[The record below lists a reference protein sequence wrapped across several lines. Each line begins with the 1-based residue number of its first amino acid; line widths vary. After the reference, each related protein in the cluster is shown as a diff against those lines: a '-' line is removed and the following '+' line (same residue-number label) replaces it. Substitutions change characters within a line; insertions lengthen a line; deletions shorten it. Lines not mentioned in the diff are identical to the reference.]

1 MAPGACIVL
10 NNSYAFLSI
19 NNWFEAMRLVVRG
32 RAVPLANYE
41 TKIRA
46 EREEFDAPAVVML
59 KHHVNLG
66 RRRQPFTLPS
76 HRNIWVR
83 DGGHCAYCNHPL
95 TLRTVTKEHV
105 MPRSRGG
112 EDSLLNVV
120 SACGDCNAKKSNRTP
135 AEAGMKFRD
144 GIELRHL
151 NDEEKLTVL
160 LKTSQSHE
168 RKTWLGFLK
177 KQGLT
182 LF

>member
-10 NNSYAFLSI
+10 NNSYDFLSI

-46 EREEFDAPAVVML
+46 EKQEFDAPAVVML
-59 KHHVNLG
+59 KRHVNMG

-83 DGGHCAYCNHPL
+83 EGGHCAYCNLAL
-95 TLRTVTKEHV
+95 TLRTTTKDHV
-105 MPRSRGG
+105 IPRSRGG
-112 EDSLLNVV
+112 EDSLKNVV
-120 SACGDCNAKKSNRTP
+120 AACGDCNSKKADKTL
-135 AEAGMKFRD
+135 AEAGMKFRE
-144 GIELRHL
+144 GVELRPL

-168 RKTWLGFLK
+168 RKTWLGFLN